1 MEVSNNF
8 SRYDSTIQSQNLKVQ
23 QNQQVNRTGRIKE
36 FFEAF
41 RVDLSPRAKAS
52 KEFNDPNIKFPTHNP
67 EVLQYSEKLNLVFK
81 P

>member
-8 SRYDSTIQSQNLKVQ
+8 NRYDSSIQAPNLNIQ
-23 QNQQVNRTGRIKE
+23 QNQQLDKTSRIKT
-36 FFEAF
+36 FLEAF
-41 RVDLSPRAKAS
+41 RVDLSLKAKES
-52 KEFNDPNIKFPTHNP
+52 KEFNDPNINFPTHNP